1 MVIEKSINDSGLF
14 DITIMNSNKILSICL
29 SGADHNLSCQYESF
43 EKISE
48 ISFEILEEQDELYS
62 IFEKLYNSIVTG
74 NLLNGDLNDP
84 NTIANIES
92 QKSYSWFKDIVG
104 TDGIT
109 IISDATPITCP
120 NTLKIRREPGKI
132 ELIFIQED
140 GRDKGYPKNPYSINI
155 HVRQSGSKLYDFCLP
170 FKTLYND
177 LQNITD
183 TKDIK
188 KLRKSESCK

>member
-1 MVIEKSINDSGLF
+1 MVVEKSINDSGLY
-14 DITIMNSNKILSICL
+14 DLTISDSNKILSIFL
-29 SGADHNLSCQYESF
+29 SGADHTISCRYDNF

-48 ISFEILEEQDELYS
+48 ISFEISEEEEELYP
-62 IFEKLYNSIVTG
+62 IFEKLYNCIVSG

-84 NTIANIES
+84 NTIAFAES
-92 QKSYSWFKDIVG
+92 QRSYSWFNDIVSN
-104 TDGIT
+104 DGIT
-109 IISDATPITCP
+109 VISDATPVTCP
-120 NTLKIRREPGKI
+120 NTLKIRKEAGKI
-132 ELIFIQED
+132 ELVFMQED
-140 GRDKGYPKNPYSINI
+140 GRNKGYPKNPYSINI
-155 HVRQSGSKLYDFCLP
+155 HIRQQGSKLYDFCLP